1 MIYFWQ
7 DDKLSFLSNFYLQE
21 ISIAGITYAS
31 VEHYYQS
38 QKTND
43 PVLIQKIITA
53 PTPGKAKRLGGKIN
67 TTPSWE
73 HEKVSVMIKALREK
87 FKNPVLQEKLLS
99 LQGEIIE
106 DSPRDFFWGTGEEKG
121 RGTGLNM
128 LGKCLMLIRSYYK
141 KELIFPLNNYSKI
154 LPLNNE
160 SSFAHIRKH
169 DVHTGIDLHT
179 EEGSGVFS
187 IAKGRV
193 IKVINFTGPKAN
205 SPWWE
210 DTEAVLVEHSFG
222 VVLYGELSPKVKE
235 GDELLMGQEIGIV
248 KRVLKT
254 NKGKPQSMLHL
265 EYYNQKV
272 DDGVIWPLNEDL
284 PKGLLNPYE
293 ILILS
298 Q

>member
-7 DDKLSFLSNFYLQE
+7 DEKLSFLSNFYLQE
-21 ISIAGITYAS
+21 ITIEGTTYAS

-43 PVLIQKIITA
+43 PVLKQKIITA
-53 PTPGKAKRLGGKIN
+53 STPGKAKRLGGKIKTN
-67 TTPSWE
+67 SSWE
-73 HEKVSVMIKALREK
+73 YEKVSIMIKALREK
-87 FKNPVLQEKLLS
+87 FKNEELKEKLLS
-99 LQGEIIE
+99 LNGEIIE

-121 RGTGLNM
+121 LGTGLNM

-141 KELIFPLNNYSKI
+141 KELVFPLNNYSNPI
-154 LPLNNE
+154 PINNE

-169 DVHTGIDLHT
+169 DIHTGIDLHT
-179 EEGSGVFS
+179 EEGSKVLS
-187 IAKGRV
+187 IAKGKV
-193 IKVINFTGPKAN
+193 IKVIHFTGTKAN

-210 DTEAVLVEHSFG
+210 ETDAILVSHSFG
-222 VVLYGELSPKVKE
+222 VVLYGELTAKVKE
-235 GDELLMGQEIGIV
+235 GEELEMGQEIGLI

-272 DDGVIWPLNEDL
+272 DDGVVWNLNEDV

-293 ILILS
+293 ILVLI